1 MRMGVEV
8 YLPPPRPR
16 RGQQEAVPT
25 PCKARM
31 VAKLATP
38 AAAKRYSLRKETAE
52 PVFGQFKDGR
62 GLRRFRMRGL
72 VKVRGE
78 WALWCVTHNLRKLA
92 GVRRDQRRAGSNAA
106 TACARSSPWTAPQAA
121 WSAFLRAC
129 TLVSCRQAH
138 WRDAARITQTG
149 S

>member
-16 RGQQEAVPT
+16 RGQQETAPT

-72 VKVRGE
+72 AKVRGE

-92 GVRRDQRRAGSNAA
+92 GVRRDQRNAGSNAA

-138 WRDAARITQTG
+138 LRDAARITQTG